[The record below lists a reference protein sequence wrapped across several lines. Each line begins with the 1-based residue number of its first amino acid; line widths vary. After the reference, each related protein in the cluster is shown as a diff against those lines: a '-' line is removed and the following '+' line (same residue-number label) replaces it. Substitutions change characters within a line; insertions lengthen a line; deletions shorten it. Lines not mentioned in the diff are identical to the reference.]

1 MEYERLPKSGGS
13 RKQYLARH
21 RIAKSNMSRWRRKKE
36 NQRCSR
42 VKDNLSP
49 EQFRRLGFPNK
60 FCEHTL
66 EVYLKTLSNL
76 CAHKLNVFIVIYAEW
91 WELTQKEERKFER
104 REFSDVPLISE
115 ELVQI
120 FFIRILTYGH

>member
-36 NQRCSR
+36 NQRFSW

-49 EQFRRLGFPNK
+49 EKFRGLGFSPQILRIYVRGLFKNFVK
-60 FCEHTL
+60 FMCPQ
-66 EVYLKTLSNL
+66 
-76 CAHKLNVFIVIYAEW
+76 
-91 WELTQKEERKFER
+91 TQSLYR
-104 REFSDVPLISE
+104 DIC
-115 ELVQI
+115 
-120 FFIRILTYGH
+120 